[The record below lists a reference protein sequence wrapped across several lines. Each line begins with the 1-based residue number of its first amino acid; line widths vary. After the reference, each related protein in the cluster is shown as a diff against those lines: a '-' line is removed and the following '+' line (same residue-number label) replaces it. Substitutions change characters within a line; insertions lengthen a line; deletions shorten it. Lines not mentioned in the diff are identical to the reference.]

1 MMKMIDDEMG
11 YFFGISRGSFG
22 EILGDQRRT
31 NVNSCRTSSIPLTE
45 FWQPANL
52 GVVNGILSRYLPALN
67 LEVALKFFEFPTDA
81 IYGGQK
87 IGRPSMTDLMIM
99 DDAWQIAVEG
109 KMTEY
114 VRFSDQTVAEWLSE
128 RSQGVDV
135 MLRHRVLKTW
145 VRYIHNARCS
155 DLADIGEFFKD
166 CLDVSYQFLH
176 RAASACHK
184 ANGPEGR
191 TPVLVY
197 QLFFNKADSAHIAA
211 MEAFKV
217 NLRTW
222 ATALKLKN
230 MKFLIFTVPVTN
242 YADVE
247 RRFGGQRGEI
257 FDAMREEAIYEFD
270 FDGIEIDIYD

>member
-1 MMKMIDDEMG
+1 MKMIDDEMG

-52 GVVNGILSRYLPALN
+52 GVVNGILSRHLPALN

-81 IYGGQK
+81 IYGG
-87 IGRPSMTDLMIM
+87 
-99 DDAWQIAVEG
+99 G

-211 MEAFKV
+211 MEAFKA